1 MTCTLSQSLQK
12 TEVER
17 ILRTVHFDHGFHFT
31 ENGEYTGV
39 TATSLD
45 EFASKLQTVD
55 VHSVL
60 FHYPRGDFQR
70 WIEDTLGDKALAE
83 RMCFIKPD
91 IEGEPLRKQ
100 LLKIV
105 RSRLSDLK
113 ALEWVETKGI

>member
-1 MTCTLSQSLQK
+1 MSQSLQK
-12 TEVER
+12 TELER
-17 ILRTVHFDHGFHFT
+17 ILGTVPFDHGFHFT

-39 TATSLD
+39 TAISLE
-45 EFASKLQTVD
+45 EFASKLETVD
-55 VHSVL
+55 IHSVL

-83 RMCFIKPD
+83 QLCFVKPD
-91 IEGEPLRKQ
+91 IQGEPLRKQ
-100 LLKIV
+100 LLKFV